1 MANDQLRLI
10 ALDEQDL
17 EVVSSHLQDAVVRV
31 GEMAYVPSQKRFA
44 AILNR
49 FNWEKATKAAAS
61 NENERRRTALRFD
74 RVLGAQIRSLKPS
87 TSDRVLSLLAVR
99 FEASD
104 HPSGY
109 VTLTFSGDASI
120 RLHVEC
126 IEAELKDLGPMW
138 RAAAMFTTARTML
151 DDPPGMA
158 TSLTKQLSI
167 LILSNGKRC
176 RWLSDE

>member
-1 MANDQLRLI
+1 MADNQLRLI

-17 EVVSSHLQDAVVRV
+17 EIVSSHLQDAVVRV
-31 GEMAYVPSQKRFA
+31 GDLAYVPSQKRFA

-49 FNWEKATKAAAS
+49 FNWEKAAKAPS
-61 NENERRRTALRFD
+61 IKENERRRTALRFD
-74 RVLGAQIRSLKPS
+74 RVLGAQIKALKPS
-87 TSDRVLSLLAVR
+87 AGDRVLSLLAVH

-126 IEAELKDLGPMW
+126 IEAELTDLGPSW
-138 RAAAMFTTARTML
+138 RARSKPQHPGVEPGAA
-151 DDPPGMA
+151 D
-158 TSLTKQLSI
+158 S
-167 LILSNGKRC
+167 
-176 RWLSDE
+176 